1 MIGKTTSIKYYW
13 NCNNFWVR
21 NINISPRVT
30 FLYLTLKKWWYLW
43 WRYSSGCTV
52 KNYKHHW
59 WVSCQ
64 VQRNSKFCLRENF
77 IKYSMWGTRIFKG
90 LHDIRFHRSQSERHI
105 VANLERHWINQF
117 TLKGIQYSSHTIFA
131 PKFLHFR
138 LARQESMKYCSFN
151 FCFLEQY
158 KTIKGM
164 KRCEHFLRFLH

>member
-30 FLYLTLKKWWYLW
+30 FLYLTLKKLWYLW

-52 KNYKHHW
+52 KNYKLHW

-77 IKYSMWGTRIFKG
+77 IKYSMWGTTIFKG
-90 LHDIRFHRSQSERHI
+90 LLDIRFHRSQSERHI

-117 TLKGIQYSSHTIFA
+117 TLKGIQYSYKKFKPYNIC
-131 PKFLHFR
+131 PKISPFQTSQAGVHEILFFQ
-138 LARQESMKYCSFN
+138 LLFV
-151 FCFLEQY
+151 F
-158 KTIKGM
+158 
-164 KRCEHFLRFLH
+164 